1 MKLATLTRISDTAA
15 SLAAAA
21 SAMLQPPVVLSRSYP
36 APSLVIHPKLT
47 ASRQKRAGGLRMD
60 SEALG
65 PAVRLPSTTWRAAGF
80 ARRRRSYAY
89 KRSRRAEVED
99 A

>member
-15 SLAAAA
+15 SPAAAA

-47 ASRQKRAGGLRMD
+47 ASRQKCAGGLRMD

-65 PAVRLPSTTWRAAGF
+65 PGVRLPSTTWCGDGWLRSEATILRVQTQQ
-80 ARRRRSYAY
+80 AR
-89 KRSRRAEVED
+89 
-99 A
+99 